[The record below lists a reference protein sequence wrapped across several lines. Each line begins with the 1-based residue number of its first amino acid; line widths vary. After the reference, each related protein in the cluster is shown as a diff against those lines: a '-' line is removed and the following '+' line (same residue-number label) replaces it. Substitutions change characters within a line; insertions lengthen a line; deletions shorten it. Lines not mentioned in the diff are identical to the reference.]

1 MAFRRSAILLLALL
15 VPAGC
20 ATVPQTNALAVWTP
34 SENFDD
40 RKPRLVILHATEMD
54 SADDALRVLKSQNPS
69 GRVSAHYMISED
81 GKVFQLVQDSKRAWH
96 AGAGRWQGVDDINS
110 VSIGIELDND
120 GQEAFPGAQIEA
132 LIALLADLSSRYAL
146 QPSAVIGHG
155 DMAPTRKRDPGIL
168 FPWRRLA
175 EAGFG
180 LWYADD
186 LPDAPE
192 YFDAAMALQAV
203 GYDIRDMPAAVKAY
217 KRRFR
222 GVEATELDALDASI
236 LCSLL
241 QQMRNNSTRCLSE
254 DKPPVNDPA
263 DRATHAPIR

>member
-1 MAFRRSAILLLALL
+1 MAFRRSVILFLALL
-15 VPAGC
+15 PVGC
-20 ATVPQTNALAVWTP
+20 ATVPQTNALAIWTP

-54 SADDALRVLKSQNPS
+54 SADSALRVLKSQNPS
-69 GRVSAHYMISED
+69 GRVSAHYLISED

-96 AGAGRWQGVDDINS
+96 AGAGRWQGMDDINS

-120 GQEAFPGAQIEA
+120 GQETFPDAQIEA
-132 LIALLADLSSRYAL
+132 LIVLLADLSSRYAL
-146 QPSAVIGHG
+146 QSSAVIGHG
-155 DMAPTRKRDPGIL
+155 DMAPARKRDPGIL

-186 LPDAPE
+186 LPEAPE

-203 GYDIRDMPAAVKAY
+203 GYDTRDMPAAVKAY

-222 GVEATELDALDASI
+222 GVEATDLDALDASI
-236 LCSLL
+236 LYSLL
-241 QQMRNNSTRCLSE
+241 QQMRNNPAQRLSE
-254 DKPPVNDPA
+254 TKLPVADPA
-263 DRATHAPIR
+263 DGTMHAPIR